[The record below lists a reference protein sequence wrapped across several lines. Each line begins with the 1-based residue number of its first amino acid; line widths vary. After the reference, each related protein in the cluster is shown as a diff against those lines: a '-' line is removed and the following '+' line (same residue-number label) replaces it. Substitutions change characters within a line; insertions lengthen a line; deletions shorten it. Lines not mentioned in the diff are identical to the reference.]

1 MTSQAPSQ
9 RTLIL
14 TVLVE
19 LTANDDPGLVA
30 DALTHAAMDDAGDR
44 QIKVVSRGTFDASLT
59 DTFIEKVQDEPD
71 NIGFTGEPGERLPE

>member
-1 MTSQAPSQ
+1 
-9 RTLIL
+9 
-14 TVLVE
+14 
-19 LTANDDPGLVA
+19 
-30 DALTHAAMDDAGDR
+30 MDDAGDR